1 MSSSIAADVFEV
13 LHDLLHLF
21 RARLLQS
28 LEAVQPGLTF
38 NEFRILMHTG
48 RHPGITQKEL
58 VEHSHTDKAQMARTL
73 AQLQDK
79 GWLERSAS
87 EADKRVRCLQLSAR
101 GQQLFDQLRHRR
113 EQIATE
119 LLSAHPQPS
128 RPCCMNCCGR
138 HWTAPGLRDRKHSLK
153 KKQPAH
159 AAQ

>member
-1 MSSSIAADVFEV
+1 MSSSIAAEVFEV

-21 RARLLQS
+21 RARLLES

-87 EADKRVRCLQLSAR
+87 ESDKRVRCLQLSAR
-101 GQQLFDQLRHRR
+101 GQQLFDQLRNRR

-119 LLSAHPQPS
+119 LLSDFPAARQALLHDLLLQARDS
-128 RPCCMNCCGR
+128 AQATRP
-138 HWTAPGLRDRKHSLK
+138 
-153 KKQPAH
+153 
-159 AAQ
+159 

>member
-87 EADKRVRCLQLSAR
+87 EADKRVRCLQLSTR
-101 GQQLFDQLRHRR
+101 GQQLFDQLRSRR

-119 LLSAHPQPS
+119 LLSDFPAAQQALLHDLLLQ
-128 RPCCMNCCGR
+128 
-138 HWTAPGLRDRKHSLK
+138 ARDSAQASSQSELLK
-153 KKQPAH
+153 K
-159 AAQ
+159 

>member
-21 RARLLQS
+21 RARLLES

-87 EADKRVRCLQLSAR
+87 EADKRVRCLQLSAQ

-119 LLSAHPQPS
+119 LLSDFPEAQQGLLHELLLQAKDS
-128 RPCCMNCCGR
+128 AQATRP
-138 HWTAPGLRDRKHSLK
+138 
-153 KKQPAH
+153 
-159 AAQ
+159 

>member
-1 MSSSIAADVFEV
+1 MSSSIAAEVFEV

-21 RARLLQS
+21 RARLLES

-119 LLSAHPQPS
+119 LLSATP
-128 RPCCMNCCGR
+128 
-138 HWTAPGLRDRKHSLK
+138 
-153 KKQPAH
+153 
-159 AAQ
+159 AAQQALLHELLRQALDGAQATRP

>member
-21 RARLLQS
+21 RARLLRS
-28 LEAVQPGLTF
+28 LEDIQPGLTF

-73 AQLQDK
+73 SQLQDK
-79 GWLERSAS
+79 GWLDRSAS
-87 EADKRVRCLQLSAR
+87 EADKRVRCLQLSAQGR
-101 GQQLFDQLRHRR
+101 QLFTQLGSLR

-119 LLSAHPQPS
+119 LLRDFPADQQTQLRELLKLALHSA
-128 RPCCMNCCGR
+128 RV
-138 HWTAPGLRDRKHSLK
+138 TD
-153 KKQPAH
+153 
-159 AAQ
+159 

>member
-1 MSSSIAADVFEV
+1 MSSSIAAEVFEV

-21 RARLLQS
+21 RARLLES

-87 EADKRVRCLQLSAR
+87 EADKRVRCLQLSAQ

-119 LLSAHPQPS
+119 LLSDFPEAQKGLLHELLLQARDS
-128 RPCCMNCCGR
+128 AQATRP
-138 HWTAPGLRDRKHSLK
+138 
-153 KKQPAH
+153 
-159 AAQ
+159 

>member
-1 MSSSIAADVFEV
+1 MSSSIAAEVFEV

-21 RARLLQS
+21 RARLLES

-87 EADKRVRCLQLSAR
+87 EADKRVRCLQLSTR
-101 GQQLFDQLRHRR
+101 GQQLFDQLRSRR

-119 LLSAHPQPS
+119 LLSDFP
-128 RPCCMNCCGR
+128 
-138 HWTAPGLRDRKHSLK
+138 
-153 KKQPAH
+153 
-159 AAQ
+159 AAQQALLHDLLLQARDSAQATQP

>member
-21 RARLLQS
+21 RARLLES

-48 RHPGITQKEL
+48 RHPSITQKEL

-87 EADKRVRCLQLSAR
+87 EADKRVRCLQLSTR
-101 GQQLFDQLRHRR
+101 GQQLFDQLRSRR

-119 LLSAHPQPS
+119 LLSDFP
-128 RPCCMNCCGR
+128 
-138 HWTAPGLRDRKHSLK
+138 
-153 KKQPAH
+153 
-159 AAQ
+159 AAQQALLHDLLLQARDSAQATRP

>member
-1 MSSSIAADVFEV
+1 MSSSIAAEVFEV

-21 RARLLQS
+21 RARLLES

-87 EADKRVRCLQLSAR
+87 EADKRVRCLQLSAQ

-119 LLSAHPQPS
+119 LLSDFPEAQQ
-128 RPCCMNCCGR
+128 
-138 HWTAPGLRDRKHSLK
+138 GLLHELLLQARDS
-153 KKQPAH
+153 
-159 AAQ
+159 AQATRL

>member
-87 EADKRVRCLQLSAR
+87 EADKRVRCLQLSAQ
-101 GQQLFDQLRHRR
+101 GQQLFAQLKNQR
-113 EQIATE
+113 EQIAAE
-119 LLSAHPQPS
+119 LLGDFPANQQKQLRELLTLALNSA
-128 RPCCMNCCGR
+128 RA
-138 HWTAPGLRDRKHSLK
+138 TD
-153 KKQPAH
+153 
-159 AAQ
+159 

>member
-1 MSSSIAADVFEV
+1 MSSSIAAEVFEV

-21 RARLLQS
+21 RARLLES

-87 EADKRVRCLQLSAR
+87 EADKRVRCLQLSAQ

-119 LLSAHPQPS
+119 LLSDFPEAQQGLLHELLLQARDS
-128 RPCCMNCCGR
+128 AQATRP
-138 HWTAPGLRDRKHSLK
+138 
-153 KKQPAH
+153 
-159 AAQ
+159 

>member
-87 EADKRVRCLQLSAR
+87 EADKRVRCLQLSAQ

-119 LLSAHPQPS
+119 LLSDFPEAQQ
-128 RPCCMNCCGR
+128 
-138 HWTAPGLRDRKHSLK
+138 GLLHELLLQARNS
-153 KKQPAH
+153 
-159 AAQ
+159 AQATRA